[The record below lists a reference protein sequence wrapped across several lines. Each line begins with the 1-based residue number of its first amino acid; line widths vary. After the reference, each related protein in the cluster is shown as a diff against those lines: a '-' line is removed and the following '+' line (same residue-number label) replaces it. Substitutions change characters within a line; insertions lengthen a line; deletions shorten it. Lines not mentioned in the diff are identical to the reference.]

1 MLNNKKTF
9 LFFTIL
15 ITALFTMTIVSA
27 TDNND
32 MTSDTD
38 LPAIDES
45 PSASDNVN
53 MISEKQEVN
62 KDDNNNK
69 LNTVSTTNTLIKQ
82 DRKNIK
88 TETETVTNYSQLV
101 SKIED
106 TPTTTRITSKKI
118 NTEVTSTVVNKK

>member
-1 MLNNKKTF
+1 MLNNKTF